1 MTEDTLIPRVQSIF
15 TPSGEELVVIP
26 RAEYDDLVSGIVDL
40 DDDAVAARIV
50 AESLAAIERG
60 DDIALPEAVWDRLEA
75 RESPVRVL
83 REFRSMTQTELAEG
97 AGISQSYLSEI
108 ERGAREGTLSTIR
121 AIAKALV
128 VPLTVLTEDY

>member
-1 MTEDTLIPRVQSIF
+1 MSKIQIITS
-15 TPSGEELVVIP
+15 PSGEQMVVLSKEEFDLMAANQFDED
-26 RAEYDDLVSGIVDL
+26 AETV
-40 DDDAVAARIV
+40 RIYR
-50 AESLAAIERG
+50 ESMAAIERG

-83 REFRSMTQTELAEG
+83 RDFRAMTQKELAEA

-108 ERGAREGTLSTIR
+108 ERGTREGTLSTIK
-121 AIAKALV
+121 AIAKALA

>member
-1 MTEDTLIPRVQSIF
+1 MSKIQIITS
-15 TPSGEELVVIP
+15 PSGEQMVVLSKEEFDLMAANQFDED
-26 RAEYDDLVSGIVDL
+26 AETL
-40 DDDAVAARIV
+40 RIYR
-50 AESLAAIERG
+50 ESMAAIERG

-83 REFRSMTQTELAEG
+83 REFRSMTQKELAEA

-108 ERGAREGTLSTIR
+108 ERGAREGTLSTIK
-121 AIAKALV
+121 AIAKALA

>member
-1 MTEDTLIPRVQSIF
+1 MTEDIHIPRVQSIF

-26 RAEYDDLVSGIVDL
+26 RAEYDELVAGMADL
-40 DDDAVAARIV
+40 DDDDVAGRIV
-50 AESLAAIERG
+50 AESLAAIEHG
-60 DDIALPEAVWDRLEA
+60 EDIALPEAVWDRLEA

-83 REFRSMTQTELAEG
+83 REFRSLTQKDLAEA

-108 ERGAREGTLSTIR
+108 ERGAREGTLSTIK
-121 AIAKALV
+121 ALAKALA

>member
-1 MTEDTLIPRVQSIF
+1 MSKIQIITS
-15 TPSGEELVVIP
+15 PSGEQMVVLSKEEFDLMAANQFDED
-26 RAEYDDLVSGIVDL
+26 AETVRIYRESM
-40 DDDAVAARIV
+40 AV
-50 AESLAAIERG
+50 IERG

-83 REFRSMTQTELAEG
+83 RDFRAMTQKELAEA

-108 ERGAREGTLSTIR
+108 ERGTREGTLSTIK
-121 AIAKALV
+121 AIAKALA

>member
-1 MTEDTLIPRVQSIF
+1 MSKIQIITS
-15 TPSGEELVVIP
+15 PSGEQLVVLSKEEFDLMAANQFDED
-26 RAEYDDLVSGIVDL
+26 AETL
-40 DDDAVAARIV
+40 RIYR
-50 AESLAAIERG
+50 ESMAAIERG

-83 REFRSMTQTELAEG
+83 REFRSMTQKELAEA

-108 ERGAREGTLSTIR
+108 ERGAREGTLSTIK
-121 AIAKALV
+121 AIAKALA

>member
-1 MTEDTLIPRVQSIF
+1 MSKIQIITS
-15 TPSGEELVVIP
+15 PSGEQLVVLSKEEFDLMAANQFDED
-26 RAEYDDLVSGIVDL
+26 AETL
-40 DDDAVAARIV
+40 RIYR
-50 AESLAAIERG
+50 ESMAAIERG

-83 REFRSMTQTELAEG
+83 REFRSMTQKELAEA

-108 ERGAREGTLSTIR
+108 ERGAREGTLSKIK
-121 AIAKALV
+121 ALAKALA